1 MFYMATVDTFYTIQ
15 HLANYASPGMDAV
28 TRTTLRGETV
38 THIVEVIDGFL
49 LASVLLIFAMGL
61 YELFISK
68 IDAAEASET
77 SGNVLH
83 INTLDDLKIVWPK

>member
-1 MFYMATVDTFYTIQ
+1 
-15 HLANYASPGMDAV
+15 LAHYASPGMDVAA
-28 TRTTLRGETV
+28 RASLREESI

-68 IDAAEASET
+68 IDAAEDSET

-83 INTLDDLKIVWPK
+83 ISSLDDLKNVWPK